1 MNQRVAKWLA
11 AAGSFAVLTGC
22 HGKIMPYAAESY
34 AEPQTVFSDRESCRR
49 FLMESVSAADRKG
62 RQEIF
67 VTGKENAI
75 DTLAIAQTFQDVV
88 NISKVELG
96 QRKTTDGIMMDCRI
110 GFEWRGRAPDEKKE
124 PVPETD
130 HERRQENERGS
141 WRTGDVIV
149 RKIAG
154 KNYRFCC
161 IDDDYEDERG
171 TYGKRA
177 LFLSQSVIRS
187 DVIRNGQTQELLF
200 FGKNN
205 NYKRSDI
212 RRWLELESET
222 AVPDAESVS
231 TGAVTAFMGKT
242 GDYDFSQTRM
252 DGLQSVKLPFQDCQD
267 RLFLLSLEEAYR
279 YREFLWDMEG
289 MGTMYS
295 RGFWLRTPAYQTDE
309 NGNFISGNM
318 EYIADLE
325 HGCFRQADVSD
336 TEIGI
341 CPAFCL
347 PQA

>member
-22 HGKIMPYAAESY
+22 HGKIMPYAAENY
-34 AEPQTVFSDRESCRR
+34 AKNQTFFSDRESCRR
-49 FLMESVSAADRKG
+49 FLMETVSAADRTG

-67 VTGKENAI
+67 LTGKENAV

-96 QRKTTDGIMMDCRI
+96 QRKTNDGTVTDCRI
-110 GFEWRGRAPDEKKE
+110 GFEWRGRAPDERE
-124 PVPETD
+124 EHVPEMD
-130 HERRQENERGS
+130 HEKRQENEHGS

-149 RKIAG
+149 RNIAG
-154 KNYRFCC
+154 KTYSFRC
-161 IDDDYEDERG
+161 IDDDYQDESG
-171 TYGKRA
+171 TYGKCA

-187 DVIRNGQTQELLF
+187 DCNRIGQTQELLS

-205 NYKRSDI
+205 NYKRSDV
-212 RRWLELESET
+212 RSWLELESEK
-222 AVPDAESVS
+222 AVPDAESVY
-231 TGAVTAFMGKT
+231 TGAVAAFMGKT

-252 DGLQSVKLPFQDCQD
+252 DDLQSVKLPFQDCHD

-295 RGFWLRTPAYQTDE
+295 RGFWLRTPAYQADAS
-309 NGNFISGNM
+309 GNFIPGNM
-318 EYIADLE
+318 EYIVDFE
-325 HGCFRQADVSD
+325 RGCFRQADVSD
-336 TEIGI
+336 TGIGI